1 MRFMYTLASVNV
13 RASSS
18 QTALSEPALQL
29 SHCKNKECPLG
40 EGPGRAEERTD

>member
-1 MRFMYTLASVNV
+1 MRFMYALASVNV
-13 RASSS
+13 RASS
-18 QTALSEPALQL
+18 QTALSERALQL